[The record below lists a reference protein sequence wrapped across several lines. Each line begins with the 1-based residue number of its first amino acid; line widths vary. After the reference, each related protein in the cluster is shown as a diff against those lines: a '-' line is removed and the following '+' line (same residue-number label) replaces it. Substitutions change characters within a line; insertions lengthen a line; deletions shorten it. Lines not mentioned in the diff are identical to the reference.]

1 MDNGTIVIM
10 VVAAIGLSVELVW
23 SLFLY
28 TMKKLDQYFYKR
40 LMNQLWE
47 ENKMSYLEH
56 PAVLIDDKGKEYWL

>member
-1 MDNGTIVIM
+1 MDNGTIAIM

-28 TMKKLDQYFYKR
+28 TMKKLDQYFHKR

>member
-28 TMKKLDQYFYKR
+28 TMKKLDQYFHKR

-47 ENKMSYLEH
+47 ENKMSYLER
-56 PAVLIDDKGKEYWL
+56 PAVLIDEKGKEYWL